1 MTPSTRPAPTPVVSP
16 VPRAVWREVMDAD
29 PDATAT
35 QAPEW
40 MDCLAARGCTDRSR
54 LYVLPDGRRLVLP
67 VAARAVGG
75 LAVTEQSWPYGW
87 GYGGALVEG
96 GELDEESCRLVLDD
110 LARSRAVLAGVTP
123 MPLRGAVW
131 DAAAGPRVRRVHYTS
146 HVIDLADGW
155 DALWTT
161 GFRRQA
167 RNSVRKA
174 ERFDLEVRREDGTVA
189 AGPGGRGLA
198 IFADLYAQSVD
209 RWATQRGQPLA
220 IARRLAARRDRPGQ
234 VAAAAAALGER
245 CVVWSV
251 LRAGEPVAVNVTLDT
266 PGHAIGWMCAMDD
279 RLARET
285 LATYLIHSLSLRD
298 ACERGV
304 RWFHMGESD
313 AGSNGGQFKGYFGA
327 VPCEYAALRLERLP
341 LARAERGAR
350 AAYGA
355 LSSAQSAVRSARSS
369 LRSAVRTP
377 LALRRAQP

>member
-1 MTPSTRPAPTPVVSP
+1 MA
-16 VPRAVWREVMDAD
+16 AD
-29 PDATAT
+29 PDAVAT

-40 MDCLAARGCTDRSR
+40 MDCLDARGYTDRSR

-67 VAARAVGG
+67 VAARGVGG

-96 GELDEESCRLVLDD
+96 GNLDETSCRLVLDD
-110 LARSRAVLAGVTP
+110 LARSRALLGSVTP

-131 DAAAGPRVRRVHYTS
+131 DGAAGPEAERVRYTS
-146 HVIDLADGW
+146 QVIDLAGGW

-161 GFRRQA
+161 KFRRQA

-174 ERFDLEVRREDGTVA
+174 ERFDLEILREDGTVA
-189 AGPGGRGLA
+189 SGPDGRGLA
-198 IFADLYAQSVD
+198 IFAGLYAQSVD
-209 RWATQRGQPLA
+209 RWAAQRGQPLA
-220 IARRLAARRDRPGQ
+220 IARRLAARRDRSGQ
-234 VAAAAAALGER
+234 VAAAARALGER

-251 LRAGEPVAVNVTLDT
+251 LRGGEPVAVNVTLNSA
-266 PGHAIGWMCAMDD
+266 GHGIGWMCAMDE

-285 LATYLIHSLSLRD
+285 LATYLIHSLSLQD
-298 ACERGV
+298 ACERGI

-313 AGSNGGQFKGYFGA
+313 TGSGAEHFKKYFGT

-341 LARAERGAR
+341 FARAERAAR

-355 LSSAQSAVRSARSS
+355 LSSAQSSVRARLTAS
-369 LRSAVRTP
+369 
-377 LALRRAQP
+377 RRAPS